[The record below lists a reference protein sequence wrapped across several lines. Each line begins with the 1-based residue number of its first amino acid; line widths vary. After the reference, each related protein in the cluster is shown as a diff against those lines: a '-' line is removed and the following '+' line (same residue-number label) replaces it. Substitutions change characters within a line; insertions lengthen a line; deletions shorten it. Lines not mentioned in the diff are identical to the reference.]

1 MERVNYTD
9 LRPVYFAKLVVL
21 VFVAFVAIIVSK
33 GEIISMAI
41 SAFTFLTAI
50 FFDCLIVAL
59 SNNGPRKKVY
69 RIITWMFLGV
79 VFVAIFALLLL
90 FVFLMTGNELN
101 AIWLKRIKELIYG
114 FIVFSAILGPMLEL
128 VHNRPKDD

>member
-69 RIITWMFLGV
+69 RIITWMFWGV